1 MTDKPAS
8 KRTSSSAFQELIEM
22 IVRALAED
30 SSQGRRVGS
39 RRAPSASP
47 QSRRSR
53 RYRSPINPSDASLME
68 AFALLIG
75 IGLALLVI
83 WHAEL

>member
-30 SSQGRRVGS
+30 NRPDPRN
-39 RRAPSASP
+39 APA
-47 QSRRSR
+47 
-53 RYRSPINPSDASLME
+53 A
-68 AFALLIG
+68 G
-75 IGLALLVI
+75 IRG
-83 WHAEL
+83 